1 MSGMIRGG
9 LARGARRLF
18 VAPLMLL
25 AALVAPLPVRA
36 DGPAP
41 TPRATPDK
49 RLADARA
56 LVRGGKVAEARKILA
71 GVVASEPKNRDAR
84 KALLEAAALMK
95 DWNECNAQTALLEPF
110 ADGEEVTMFY
120 AAVALRETGS
130 VASAR
135 ALVARARPFLVSSPF
150 VDWYTKEILGN

>member
-1 MSGMIRGG
+1 MRT
-9 LARGARRLF
+9 RRRLL
-18 VAPLMLL
+18 VP
-25 AALVAPLPVRA
+25 LVAIAVVVPVHRLRA
-36 DGPAP
+36 EGPAP
-41 TPRATPDK
+41 TPRATPDS

-56 LVRGGKVAEARKILA
+56 LVRSGRAADGRKILA
-71 GVVASEPKNRDAR
+71 GVVAADPKNRDAR

-110 ADGEEVTMFY
+110 ADGEEPSMFY

-130 VASAR
+130 IASAR
-135 ALVARARPFLVSSPF
+135 ALVQRARPFLVPSPF

>member
-1 MSGMIRGG
+1 MKSRGC
-9 LARGARRLF
+9 L
-18 VAPLMLL
+18 VASFFLL
-25 AALVAPLPVRA
+25 AAVARPLPLRA

-41 TPRATPDK
+41 TPRATPDA

-56 LVRGGKVAEARKILA
+56 LVRSGRAADARRILA
-71 GVVASEPKNRDAR
+71 GAVASDPKNRDAR

-95 DWNECNAQTALLEPF
+95 DWNECNAQTAILEPF
-110 ADGEEVTMFY
+110 ADGEEPSMFY

-135 ALVARARPFLVSSPF
+135 ALVQRARPFLKSSPF